1 MRVLTQRRRG
11 TEKGNRWLLCAP
23 EPLCKICL
31 LVVLATGPIIA
42 VADEREEL
50 LARSPRVV
58 AEQLAK
64 VYGQKL
70 DQVAYIPAL
79 PLVAK
84 VRLSE
89 LSGDASHR
97 AEVEKIVAPYLA
109 GDKSP
114 VPKAGNEQAGHLI
127 FAELARQP
135 LTPNPSPPRGEGN
148 VDRQRWIELCRNA
161 ADQIFDENG

>member
-42 VADEREEL
+42 VADETEERL
-50 LARSPRVV
+50 NRSPREV

-64 VYGQKL
+64 VYGHKL

-84 VRLSE
+84 MRLSE
-89 LSGDASHR
+89 LTGDASYR
-97 AEVEKIVAPYLA
+97 EEVAKIVAPYLA
-109 GDKSP
+109 GEKSP

-127 FAELARQP
+127 FAELAAR
-135 LTPNPSPPRGEGN
+135 SEGN
-148 VDRQRWIELCRNA
+148 ERERWIQLCRAA
-161 ADQIFDENG
+161 ADRAFDLQGRPLPVAPFHNE